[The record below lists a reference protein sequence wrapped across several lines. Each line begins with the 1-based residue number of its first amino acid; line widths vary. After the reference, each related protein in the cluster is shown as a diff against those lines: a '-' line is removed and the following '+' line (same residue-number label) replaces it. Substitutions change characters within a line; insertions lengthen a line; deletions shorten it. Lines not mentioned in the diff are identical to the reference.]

1 MKYKFIGPKRVH
13 IGALGIVEPGQ
24 IFEVENEFMIKTI
37 FDSKIFE
44 VVKPEVKKIIKKEE
58 GE

>member
-1 MKYKFIGPKRVH
+1 MKYKFKGNKKAS

-24 IFEVENEFMIKTI
+24 EFEVENEYMIKTI

-44 VVKPEVKKIIKKEE
+44 VVKKEVKKIKKD
-58 GE
+58 GD